1 MLERTH
7 HVSPLCDMDT
17 CIYVSQSDC
26 QKDNKVLTVAF
37 HCAIEHAK
45 NAYVD
50 KSEFITFIFSQV
62 SIEGPATRINFHNN
76 VPDHRFVLSSE
87 SSYRSP

>member
-1 MLERTH
+1 MLKRTH

-17 CIYVSQSDC
+17 IYVSESDC
-26 QKDNKVLTVAF
+26 LKDNIVLTAAF
-37 HCAIEHAK
+37 HCAIERAK

-62 SIEGPATRINFHNN
+62 SIEGPATRINN